1 MLCRFISIA
10 FAALIALWCSVH
22 IPTLTRGAE
31 LRSTCGERL
40 IVREVSTVAFP
51 SSEIVVGEVA
61 GQPVIEPYTPFLAEN
76 AADSGTRQP
85 FGVGAYDP
93 RGLRRSDGLWVDA
106 EFLLWRRKGRR
117 FPPLVTTQP
126 NAGVLPGARILFGNE
141 QLDEHA
147 RPGGR
152 LEFGLWVD
160 PSQNLG
166 MGGHFVA
173 LGDAPVRY
181 SIDSSALGF
190 IARPFRDASVFPPFE
205 ASFPIANDTAIP
217 ATRGQLDLRTGSE
230 VLAGDAFFRWLL
242 ARDGGTRV
250 DLLAGYQ
257 FGRINEDL
265 IIDSFTQTVP
275 VPPGLPSIAVT
286 DFFRTTNE
294 YHGGHFGL
302 LGEYRFGRW
311 SLELLAKF
319 AFGTM
324 RETVFIRGSTVVV
337 DAAGGV
343 DARAGGLL
351 AHPTNGG
358 QHVQDEFAFMEDI
371 GIKLAYY
378 PVERLKLSLG
388 YSLMYWSSVV
398 RPGEHIDLDVDGRLL
413 DGNPA
418 NDAAATSP
426 VFSFDATGFY
436 VHGVNLGAEYRF

>member
-1 MLCRFISIA
+1 MLRRFFSIA
-10 FAALIALWCSVH
+10 CAALATLWCPVH
-22 IPTLTRGAE
+22 NPTLTKGAE
-31 LRSTCGERL
+31 LRSTCGDRL
-40 IVREVSTVAFP
+40 IVREVSTAAFP
-51 SSEIVVGEVA
+51 SA
-61 GQPVIEPYTPFLAEN
+61 GMHLDEPAGHPVIESCAPCSVGN
-76 AADSGTRQP
+76 VADCGTCQP
-85 FGVGAYDP
+85 CAVGVYDP
-93 RGLRRSDGLWVDA
+93 CGPGWNDGLWVET

-126 NAGVLPGARILFGNE
+126 NAGALPGATILFGNE
-141 QLDEHA
+141 QLNEHA

-160 PSQNLG
+160 PCQNLG

-181 SIDSSALGF
+181 SLGSNDLGF
-190 IARPFRDASVFPPFE
+190 IARPFRDASVFPPLDT
-205 ASFPIANDTAIP
+205 SFPIANDTAIP
-217 ATRGQLDLRTGSE
+217 ATTGQLNLRTGSE
-230 VLAGDAFFRWLL
+230 ILAGDAFFRWLL
-242 ARDGGTRV
+242 ARGGGTRV

-302 LGEYRFGRW
+302 QGEYRFGCW

-324 RETVFIRGSTVVV
+324 RETVFIRGSTVVDV
-337 DAAGGV
+337 GGPPDV
-343 DARAGGLL
+343 RTRGLL
-351 AHPTNGG
+351 AQPTNGG

-378 PVERLKLSLG
+378 PVERLKLSVG

-398 RPGEHIDLDVDGRLL
+398 RPGEHIDLNVDGRWLT
-413 DGNPA
+413 GAPPA
-418 NDAAATSP
+418 DATSP
-426 VFSFDATGFY
+426 AFSFDTTGFY
-436 VHGVNLGAEYRF
+436 VHGLNLGVEYRF